1 MPRFAANLSLMFG
14 EWSFLDRFA
23 AAADAGF
30 PAVEFLFPYDHAPE
44 AIADRLARNGLEL
57 ALFNL
62 PPGDWAAGERGLA
75 ALPDRFDD
83 LKAGIERAIPY
94 AEATG
99 ARRLHLMAGL
109 ADRGAAEARAA
120 YRRAVLHAA
129 EMLDARGIEL
139 LIEPI
144 NRRSMP
150 GYFLDD
156 FAFAEDLIRD
166 LAQPNL
172 RLQFDIYHRQILHGD
187 VTMALRR
194 LLPLIGHVQVASV
207 PSRHEPD
214 GEELNHP
221 FLFDE
226 LDRMGYTGFV
236 GCEYVP
242 RAGTLAG
249 LGWLRR
255 SDLSHLVV
263 PAKAGTL

>member
-14 EWSFLDRFA
+14 EWDFLDRFD

-30 PAVEFLFPYDHAPE
+30 EAVECLFPYDHAPGAVAE
-44 AIADRLARNGLEL
+44 RLARNRLTL

-75 ALPDRFDD
+75 ALPHRFDE
-83 LKAGIERAIPY
+83 LCRGVETALTY

-99 ARRLHLMAGL
+99 GKRLHMMAGI
-109 ADRGAAEARAA
+109 ADRSDPGAVDA
-120 YRRAVLHAA
+120 YRRAVGLAA
-129 EMLDARGIEL
+129 ERLNARGIDL
-139 LIEPI
+139 MLEPI

-156 FAFAEDLIRD
+156 FGFVENLIRD
-166 LAQPNL
+166 LALPNVK
-172 RLQFDIYHRQILHGD
+172 LQFDIFHRQILHGD

-194 LLPLIGHVQVASV
+194 LMPIVGHIQIAGV

-214 GEELNHP
+214 GGELNFP
-221 FLFDE
+221 FLCDE
-226 LDRMGYTGFV
+226 LDRLGYGGWV

-242 RAGTLAG
+242 RAGTMAG
-249 LGWLRR
+249 LDWFRAR
-255 SDLSHLVV
+255 QPS
-263 PAKAGTL
+263 A